1 MQHEL
6 DAVIIG
12 SGPNGLAAAI
22 TLAQAGLKVRV
33 YEAKSTIG
41 GGMRTLEL
49 TLPGFQH
56 DMCSAIHPLG
66 VSSPF
71 FRALPLGE
79 HGLEWIFPPAELAH
93 PLDDQPAV
101 IVRRSIDATA
111 QNLDTDAD
119 AYRRLM
125 TPVVAAQ
132 DALMN
137 QFLGPLRLPAQLDDL
152 PALIRFGL
160 PALLPAVTLGRWA
173 FRGERARALLAGMAA
188 HINMPLERPITAAFG
203 LVLTLLAHG
212 AGWAVAR
219 GGSQQIAEA
228 LASYLRS
235 FGGEIVVDHPISSMS
250 DLPSARL
257 TLFDVSPN
265 QVIRIMGDR
274 LPPGYRKA
282 LQRYR
287 YGQGIFKIDYA
298 LSEPIPWRDPQV
310 AQAGTVH
317 LGGTMAEIAHSERAV
332 WLGAHAE
339 KPYVL
344 VAQQSLHDATRTPS
358 GQHTGWAYCHVPRGS
373 TVDMTERIEAQIE
386 RFAPGFRDTVLARST
401 RTAAQMEQY
410 NPNYVGGDINSGVQ
424 DLFQVFTR
432 PVPRLNP
439 YRTPVPGVFLCS
451 SSTPPGG
458 GVHGMCGYHA
468 AKSALKSIGL
478 G

>member
-1 MQHEL
+1 MEI
-6 DAVIIG
+6 DAVVVG

-33 YEAKSTIG
+33 CEAKTTIG

-49 TLPGFQH
+49 TLPGFRH

-71 FRALPLGE
+71 FRSLPLHE
-79 HGLEWIFPPAELAH
+79 HGLEWIFPSAELAH

-101 IVRRSIDATA
+101 IVRRSIEATA
-111 QNLDTDAD
+111 EDLGVDSA

-125 TPVVAAQ
+125 TPLVRAQ

-137 QFLGPLRLPAQLDDL
+137 QFLGPLRLPKTPTDL

-160 PALLPAVTLGRWA
+160 PALLPAVTLGRWG

-188 HINMPLERPITAAFG
+188 HISLPLERPITAAFG

-212 AGWAVAR
+212 AGWAIAR

-228 LASYLRS
+228 LAGYLRS
-235 FGGEIVVDHPISSMS
+235 LGGEIVIDHPVSSLS
-250 DLPSARL
+250 DLPPARL
-257 TLFDVSPN
+257 ILFDISPN
-265 QVIRIMGDR
+265 QVLRIMGDR
-274 LPPGYRKA
+274 LPMRYRRA

-287 YGQGIFKIDYA
+287 YGQGVFKIDYA
-298 LSEPIPWRDPQV
+298 LSEPIPWRDPQIRQS
-310 AQAGTVH
+310 ATVH

-332 WLGAHAE
+332 WLGAHPE
-339 KPYVL
+339 RPYVL
-344 VAQQSLHDATRTPS
+344 VAQQSLFDETRAPS

-373 TVDMTERIEAQIE
+373 TIDMTERIEAQIE
-386 RFAPGFRDTVLARST
+386 RFAPGFRDVVLARST
-401 RTAAQMEQY
+401 HSAAQMEVY

-424 DLFQVFTR
+424 DILQVFTR
-432 PVPRLNP
+432 PVPSLNP
-439 YRTPVPGVFLCS
+439 YRTPAPGVFLCS

-468 AKSALKSIGL
+468 AKTALKSIGIV
-478 G
+478 

>member
-1 MQHEL
+1 MQMEI
-6 DAVIIG
+6 DAVVVG

-33 YEAKSTIG
+33 CEAKTTIG

-49 TLPGFQH
+49 TLPGFRH

-71 FRALPLGE
+71 FRSLPLHE
-79 HGLEWIFPPAELAH
+79 HGLEWIFPSAELAH

-101 IVRRSIDATA
+101 IVRRSIEATA
-111 QNLDTDAD
+111 EDLGVDSA

-125 TPVVAAQ
+125 TPLVRAQ

-137 QFLGPLRLPAQLDDL
+137 QFLGPLRLPKTPTDL

-160 PALLPAVTLGRWA
+160 PALLPAVTLGRWG

-188 HINMPLERPITAAFG
+188 HISLPLERPITAAFG

-212 AGWAVAR
+212 AGWAIAR

-228 LASYLRS
+228 LAGYLRS
-235 FGGEIVVDHPISSMS
+235 LGGEIVIDHPVSSLS
-250 DLPSARL
+250 DLPPARL
-257 TLFDVSPN
+257 ILFDISPN
-265 QVIRIMGDR
+265 QVLRIMGDR
-274 LPPGYRKA
+274 LPMRYRRA

-287 YGQGIFKIDYA
+287 YGQGVFKIDYA
-298 LSEPIPWRDPQV
+298 LSEPIPWRDPQIRQS
-310 AQAGTVH
+310 ATVH

-332 WLGAHAE
+332 WLGAHPE
-339 KPYVL
+339 RPYVL
-344 VAQQSLHDATRTPS
+344 VAQQSLFDETRAPS

-373 TVDMTERIEAQIE
+373 TIDMTERIEAQIE
-386 RFAPGFRDTVLARST
+386 RFAPGFRDVVLARST
-401 RTAAQMEQY
+401 HSAAQMEVY

-424 DLFQVFTR
+424 DILQVFTR
-432 PVPRLNP
+432 PVPSLNP
-439 YRTPVPGVFLCS
+439 YRTPAPGVFLCS

-468 AKSALKSIGL
+468 AKTALKSIGIV
-478 G
+478 